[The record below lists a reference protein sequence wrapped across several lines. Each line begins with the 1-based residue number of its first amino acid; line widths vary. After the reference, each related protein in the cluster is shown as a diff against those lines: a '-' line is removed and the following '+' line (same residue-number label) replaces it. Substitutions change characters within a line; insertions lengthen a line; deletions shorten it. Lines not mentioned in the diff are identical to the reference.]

1 MYSDKSCRETH
12 PISYSVTFFLNLA
25 VYETMWKNIV
35 EPGKPQMTIW
45 RMRIACWLSKATN
58 TRLEYVILITFPP
71 LQLLHERAL
80 MLRYSSLPALCNLS
94 SGSPSCT
101 SFM

>member
-1 MYSDKSCRETH
+1 MFSN
-12 PISYSVTFFLNLA
+12 FFFNL
-25 VYETMWKNIV
+25 YNTMWKNIV
-35 EPGKPQMTIW
+35 EPGKPQMIIW

-58 TRLEYVILITFPP
+58 TRLEYVILITFPL
-71 LQLLHERAL
+71 LQWLHERAL

-94 SGSPSCT
+94 SGISSRT